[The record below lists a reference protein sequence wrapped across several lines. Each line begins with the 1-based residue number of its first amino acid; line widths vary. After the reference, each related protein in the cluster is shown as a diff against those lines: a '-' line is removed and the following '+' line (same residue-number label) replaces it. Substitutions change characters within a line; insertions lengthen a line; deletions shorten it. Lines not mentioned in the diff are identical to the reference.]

1 MSKQNI
7 AQHLAALG
15 PLIDPVRLVVFASDA
30 GCAGCPEVVALGR
43 TIRAQSPKIALEI
56 YDIAMD
62 RDKTERYGVK
72 RAPSIVVEDGGGRA
86 VTFSGRVD
94 DVFLEVLLATIT
106 ALSRGTVWFPENI
119 RTTLKLLEREV
130 HIQVFIENV
139 CEQCRPVAETA
150 IGLAL
155 ESPLIYTD
163 IIVADDFPDLK
174 VKYRITGLPK
184 TVFGAN
190 LHMDGHV
197 SESQFLEMIFQAE
210 GLRTGASKRCLI
222 CGNASAD
229 MICTSCK
236 TKIQAEAIDHKHRDE
251 KLRKAD
257 SL

>member
-15 PLIDPVRLVVFASDA
+15 PLSEPVRLVVFTSDA
-30 GCAGCPEVVALGR
+30 GCAGCPEVVALAR

-56 YDIAMD
+56 YDITMD

-94 DVFLEVLLATIT
+94 DVFLDVLLSTIT

-119 RTTLKLLEREV
+119 RATLKLLEREV
-130 HIQVFIENV
+130 HLRVFIENI

-150 IGLAL
+150 ISLAL
-155 ESPLIYTD
+155 ETPLIYTE

-174 VKYRITGLPK
+174 AKYRIAGLPK
-184 TVFGAN
+184 TVFGEN
-190 LHMDGHV
+190 LHLDGHV

-210 GLRTGASKRCLI
+210 GLRTGAGKRCLI
-222 CGNASAD
+222 CGSASAD

-236 TKIQAEAIDHKHRDE
+236 TKIQAEAVEHKHRDE